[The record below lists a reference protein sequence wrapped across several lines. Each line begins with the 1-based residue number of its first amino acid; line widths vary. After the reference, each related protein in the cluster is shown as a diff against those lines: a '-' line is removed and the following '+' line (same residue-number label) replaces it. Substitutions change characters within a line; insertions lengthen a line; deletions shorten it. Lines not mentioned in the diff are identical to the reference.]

1 MIRFAS
7 CCVCNPDVIYEKKK
21 HDLLGL
27 VGEILGEDGR
37 FVDTLVEPAQLCEVF
52 DVVTLCR
59 VAALLQA
66 LECHVELAHQ
76 LVLTIR

>member
-7 CCVCNPDVIYEKKK
+7 CCVCNPDVINPHEKKK

-37 FVDTLVEPAQLCEVF
+37 FVDTLVELAHLCEVL
-52 DVVTLCR
+52 DVVTLRR
-59 VAALLQA
+59 VAALL
-66 LECHVELAHQ
+66 
-76 LVLTIR
+76 